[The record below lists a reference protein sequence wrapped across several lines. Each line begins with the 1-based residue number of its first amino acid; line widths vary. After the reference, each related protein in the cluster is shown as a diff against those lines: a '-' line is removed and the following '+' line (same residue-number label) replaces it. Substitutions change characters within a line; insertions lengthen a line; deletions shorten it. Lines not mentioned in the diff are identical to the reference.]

1 MYVHV
6 DELRKSNKKSSYS
19 AFRVERGEEK
29 TEEKGRRG
37 GNLVSIISRT
47 GTYHYAGNQSV
58 FFRLNG
64 GVT

>member
-19 AFRVERGEEK
+19 AFKVERGEEK
-29 TEEKGRRG
+29 KG